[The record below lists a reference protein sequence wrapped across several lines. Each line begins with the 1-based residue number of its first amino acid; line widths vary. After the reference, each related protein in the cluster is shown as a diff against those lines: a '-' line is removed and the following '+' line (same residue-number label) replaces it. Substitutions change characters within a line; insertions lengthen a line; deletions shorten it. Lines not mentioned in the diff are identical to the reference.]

1 MAKGFKK
8 ILTNLIKSSL
18 SKSKAKPAP
27 PRSPQPQPMQ
37 PMQQPNYYQ
46 PPMRPPVVSQ
56 PQPEKPAVRKINPKY
71 KSFYKILDEYKL
83 AYEYNENLCYIKDE
97 YDDIAQYLGYDLSFK
112 KEPENQYDDKAVAVY
127 VKEFGKKI
135 GYVYKGKIQDM
146 INDWIDKDLP
156 FTAYINDLPEKD
168 GKKLIEYKIG
178 FYKEYDKSVSK
189 TFSLTRTGKKDFC
202 DIPRVENLE
211 CCKAGESV
219 EFSFDSDSET
229 YVLSSAHGEIGEL
242 PKSANAYMDEGGEN
256 AVVIDKIYT
265 DDNGKTKAK
274 IRVYKI

>member
-97 YDDIAQYLGYDLSFK
+97 YDD
-112 KEPENQYDDKAVAVY
+112 KAVAVY

-178 FYKEYDKSVSK
+178 FYKEYDKSASK